1 MYMGLLDNLR
11 LRHFAHYEVA
21 DYSQLASRKLQHAVI
36 RLKQHQRLQL
46 KDTHNDQDKDKVKS
60 SNMYIKSRN
69 TRHRT
74 FTYFLE
80 ACNSLLYTIRELT
93 SPRVGN
99 PLLGV
104 GPSARCPVTTHRAR
118 LRSLGL

>member
-1 MYMGLLDNLR
+1 MYVRLLDNLR
-11 LRHFAHYEVA
+11 LRQFADYEVA

-46 KDTHNDQDKDKVKS
+46 KDTHKDQDKVKS

-74 FTYFLE
+74 FSYFLE

-93 SPRVGN
+93 IVRN
-99 PLLGV
+99 
-104 GPSARCPVTTHRAR
+104 
-118 LRSLGL
+118 